1 MLRACIVRIF
11 LKFNCNFPQIVLRI
25 STSWEAADGCQM
37 VESEYVAQIIGVEM
51 SWWKLLT
58 RMPRIRDL
66 SWVVGSA
73 WLNLYQTQ
81 QLSWQHMLV
90 RLACIWHLSSVGK
103 TCWLVGSNLRLQLIT
118 WWDTLT
124 MLTHICYLKAGG
136 QLLTRLVPIWQ
147 LGGMS
152 ITCRLQCS

>member
-11 LKFNCNFPQIVLRI
+11 LKFNCRFTQIVLHI

-58 RMPRIRDL
+58 TMPQIRDL

-73 WLNLYQTQ
+73 WLNSYQTQ

-90 RLACIWHLSSVGK
+90 RLACIWHLSSVGE

-147 LGGMS
+147 LGGIS
-152 ITCRLQCS
+152 ITCHLQCS